1 MTFPVVTLNTPAL
14 VAAIVADP
22 EALHLL
28 RAALGEGEV
37 PSTGARPYM
46 TSDEAADYLRCGRG
60 RRRIYELVAEGRL
73 TRHGQ
78 GRLLLLSRKEVEAL
92 ARGSD

>member
-1 MTFPVVTLNTPAL
+1 MTFPAFTLNTPAL

-28 RAALGEGEV
+28 RAALWEGET
-37 PSTGARPYM
+37 PSTGAHTYM
-46 TSDEAADYLRCGRG
+46 TSDEAADYLRCRRG
-60 RRRIYELVAEGRL
+60 PRRIYELVAEGRL

-78 GRLLLLSRKEVEAL
+78 GRRLLLSRKEVEAL
-92 ARGSD
+92 ARRSD